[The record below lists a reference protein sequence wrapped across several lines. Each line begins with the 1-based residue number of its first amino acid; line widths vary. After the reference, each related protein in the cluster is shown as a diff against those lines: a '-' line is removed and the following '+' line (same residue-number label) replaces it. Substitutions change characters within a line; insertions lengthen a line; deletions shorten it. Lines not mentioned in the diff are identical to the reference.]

1 MTQRD
6 RSIQQQ
12 QWRAET
18 YWFLATLYGQ
28 PITGPALARLAGAA
42 ATNQEEETGIGDEFR
57 AALAKDA
64 GCNFEDLS
72 QRLASEHARLFL
84 GLREGYGPPPPYE
97 SVWREARVLGD
108 STLAVATAYSEAGFE
123 DAGQCGPCDHIASEL
138 RFLASLCHAE
148 AEAAAKGETGEA
160 AWARE
165 RQINFVDEHLLRWVP
180 EYCQELARQSREPL
194 YAALALVTGRVV
206 AGDAITMGAAR
217 VASKQASSDIRWQE
231 GVVA

>member
-6 RSIQQQ
+6 RSIKQP

-18 YWFLATLYGQ
+18 YWFLAALYGE

-42 ATNQEEETGIGDEFR
+42 AKNQEEATGIGDEFR
-57 AALAKDA
+57 TALAEDA
-64 GCNFEDLS
+64 GCNFEELS

-84 GLREGYGPPPPYE
+84 GLRQGYGPPPPYE
-97 SVWREARVLGD
+97 SMWREARVLGD

-180 EYCQELARQSREPL
+180 QYCQELARQSREPL
-194 YAALALVTGRVV
+194 YAALAHVTGKVV
-206 AGDAITMGAAR
+206 AGDALTLAAT
-217 VASKQASSDIRWQE
+217 AKQASSAIRLRE
-231 GVVA
+231 GVAA

>member
-6 RSIQQQ
+6 RSIKQP

-18 YWFLATLYGQ
+18 YWFLAALYGE

-42 ATNQEEETGIGDEFR
+42 AKNQEEATGIGDEFR
-57 AALAKDA
+57 AALAEDA
-64 GCNFEDLS
+64 GCNFEELS

-84 GLREGYGPPPPYE
+84 GLRQGYGPPPPYE
-97 SVWREARVLGD
+97 SLWREARVLGD

-165 RQINFVDEHLLRWVP
+165 RQINFIDDHLLRWVP
-180 EYCQELARQSREPL
+180 QYCQELARQSREPL
-194 YAALALVTGRVV
+194 YAALARATGKVV
-206 AGDAITMGAAR
+206 AGDALTLGATA
-217 VASKQASSDIRWQE
+217 KQASSATCWRE
-231 GVVA
+231 GVAA